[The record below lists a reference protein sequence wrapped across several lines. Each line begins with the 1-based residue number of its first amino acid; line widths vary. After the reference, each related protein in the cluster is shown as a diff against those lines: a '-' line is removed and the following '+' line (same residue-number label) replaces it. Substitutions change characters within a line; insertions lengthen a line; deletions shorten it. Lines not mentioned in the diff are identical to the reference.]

1 MWGKKYINFFSK
13 IVNVLTKIGELFS
26 NLKNMKTNIW
36 LMQIISY
43 IQFNILIKIIIIYFL
58 FVYSK
63 YNYSNIMVDKK

>member
-36 LMQIISY
+36 LMQIILY

>member
-26 NLKNMKTNIW
+26 NLKNMKPNIW
-36 LMQIISY
+36 LMQIILY
-43 IQFNILIKIIIIYFL
+43 LQFNILIKIIIIYFL

>member
-1 MWGKKYINFFSK
+1 
-13 IVNVLTKIGELFS
+13 
-26 NLKNMKTNIW
+26 MKTNIW
-36 LMQIISY
+36 LMQIILY

>member
-36 LMQIISY
+36 LMQIILCL
-43 IQFNILIKIIIIYFL
+43 QFNILIKIIIIYFL